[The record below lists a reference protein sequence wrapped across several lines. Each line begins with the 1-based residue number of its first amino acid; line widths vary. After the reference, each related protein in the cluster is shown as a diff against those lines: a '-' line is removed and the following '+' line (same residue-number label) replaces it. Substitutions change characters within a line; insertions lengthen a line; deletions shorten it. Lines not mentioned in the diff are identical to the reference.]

1 MEDTIKNFSL
11 EKVSKTAAIYDI
23 NKLTWLNGNYLR
35 ELDLDYITKET
46 IPFLI
51 EKGFIKE
58 YEAEEKY
65 DYIKRVVAAVREK
78 VKLLT
83 ELADGSEYFFKDISE
98 YDPKG
103 VAKRF
108 EKDGTVRLLES
119 GRKALEDAED
129 FKVETVEKIYR
140 DLIDKLGIKG
150 GDIIHPTR
158 LALSGKTVGPG
169 LFDIISILGKE
180 ECLKRMDKAIEFIKK
195 M

>member
-1 MEDTIKNFSL
+1 MAER
-11 EKVSKTAAIYDI
+11 
-23 NKLTWLNGNYLR
+23 KLFKR
-35 ELDLDYITKET
+35 IDCFLDYITKET

-119 GRKALEDAED
+119 GRKALEDGGV